1 MTVLHLIPRREA
13 WRYRE
18 LHLLEQT
25 GEISNLQMQV
35 KYELIPSQYE
45 LRPVTLKNGFVKM
58 KKFCVEHACSYIAD
72 FVYIDT
78 NGDTV
83 VEDTKGFRN
92 KGLHHKA
99 EADALQTRHPDQ
111 GGVTRWEQ
119 ISEIHIRL

>member
-1 MTVLHLIPRREA
+1 MSKYRSRKVVVDGITFDSKKEA

-58 KKFCVEHACSYIAD
+58 KKFCVEHACRRGYKRIPD
-72 FVYIDT
+72 
-78 NGDTV
+78 
-83 VEDTKGFRN
+83 